1 MHVRIFCF
9 ILAEE
14 GVTVP
19 GGDVHG
25 VSDVGNVVPWN
36 EVNEVVLVALDSI
49 LVFVLELLLRLTWLQ
64 PIRCLLNVGIVNIS
78 FCSFVIEQ
86 RSRIAIVTIEHHVLK
101 LSKTQLFGVDP
112 FLEVLG
118 SNLVSE
124 LVVAVIIICDHL
136 VDEVSEVGKI

>member
-49 LVFVLELLLRLTWLQ
+49 LVFVLEL
-64 PIRCLLNVGIVNIS
+64 
-78 FCSFVIEQ
+78 
-86 RSRIAIVTIEHHVLK
+86 
-101 LSKTQLFGVDP
+101 
-112 FLEVLG
+112 
-118 SNLVSE
+118 
-124 LVVAVIIICDHL
+124 
-136 VDEVSEVGKI
+136 